1 MALSSRFATLLLG
14 RGVPVLSHTLG
25 FPALLQP
32 CCKTERAAPVYML
45 LVLSLLQ
52 PAGVLGIM
60 GKKKVS
66 THVLVTSLCLCHWSS
81 IWYKIEVLLCTRGD
95 ARWRGTLRART
106 ESQQGFKTSVNGH
119 PMVSGMSKSWT
130 TPCLR
135 PTIRLR

>member
-1 MALSSRFATLLLG
+1 MHFFA
-14 RGVPVLSHTLG
+14 HLG

-32 CCKTERAAPVYML
+32 CCKTERAATVYMFL
-45 LVLSLLQ
+45 VLVLSLVQ
-52 PAGVLGIM
+52 PGGVLGIM

-66 THVLVTSLCLCHWSS
+66 TYSLVTSLCLCHWSS
-81 IWYKIEVLLCTRGD
+81 IRYSIEVLLCTRGN

-106 ESQQGFKTSVNGH
+106 ESQQGFKTSANGH

-130 TPCLR
+130 MPCLR